1 MLTKETNKQ
10 NKEKLYKMK
19 NEQIYKNLY
28 KTIYIYIL
36 HIYKCRYR
44 YRQIDRQ
51 IDRYRYRQIDIDIY
65 ISDFMN
71 VFLFNFYVRHFKKGI
86 QSKKIQKYIK
96 MHAEKYL
103 SENIRVYKKQK
114 V

>member
-51 IDRYRYRQIDIDIY
+51 IDIDIDRQIQIY